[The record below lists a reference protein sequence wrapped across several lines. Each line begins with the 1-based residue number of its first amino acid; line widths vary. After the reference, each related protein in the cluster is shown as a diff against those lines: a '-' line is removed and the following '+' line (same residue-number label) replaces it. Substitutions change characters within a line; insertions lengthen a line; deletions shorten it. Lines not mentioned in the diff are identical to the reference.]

1 MNTLRT
7 VLPHKAPAVLQKPF
21 PVLCSQNLHKDFI
34 HLSMTQFIIL
44 ILILIVSIGSVLL
57 HKLDLPGAVAG
68 FVLSVIIWL
77 GAGVMALIGLV
88 IFFFQGIAATSWK
101 NEYKTKLIR
110 TADAP
115 GKRGILNVLANAGV
129 AGIFAG
135 YALVSNNQ
143 SLTISLISLT
153 VFATACSDT
162 LSSEL
167 GSVYGQKFYNIIT
180 FRPGQRGHDGVVSV
194 AGLLIGLAGSLII
207 STLTVFFG
215 LPVIYLIV
223 VASCGF
229 TGNIVDSL
237 LGATLQQKGILTN
250 HGVNFF
256 ATLSSALFCLV
267 WMEIFRIS
275 SQV

>member
-1 MNTLRT
+1 MLGLNFQPDDQ
-7 VLPHKAPAVLQKPF
+7 V
-21 PVLCSQNLHKDFI
+21 I
-34 HLSMTQFIIL
+34 IQFIIL
-44 ILILIVSIGSVLL
+44 LLILILSIFSVILR
-57 HKLDLPGAVAG
+57 KLDLPGALAG
-68 FVLSVIIWL
+68 FILAIIIWK
-77 GAGVMALIGLV
+77 GAGGLALAGLFT
-88 IFFFQGIAATSWK
+88 FFVLGIAATSWQK
-101 NEYKTKLIR
+101 ESKRKLN
-110 TADAP
+110 TPGDTL

-143 SLTISLISLT
+143 SLTISLITLT

-194 AGLLIGLAGSLII
+194 AGLLIGLAGSLVI

-215 LPVIYLIV
+215 LPVIYLMI

-229 TGNIVDSL
+229 AGNIVDSL
-237 LGATLQQKGILTN
+237 LGATLQKKGILTN